1 MFAVATMLLSG
12 CGTTAGYNQAD
23 KTGKGIAEFRESIVN
38 GKKAIDE
45 TVQAL
50 DQIAA
55 TANSNPRKAFEQ
67 YSKSLA
73 NLESAAAEA
82 IKRAEEMRAK
92 GQEYF
97 KQWEQQLAQV
107 QNPEIRAMAQQQRA
121 KLQSS
126 FDSIKQYAQPLKAQF
141 QPWLSDLRDL
151 RTYLSNDLTTSGV
164 DAAKSLFAKTRTEGI
179 EVQKSMDA
187 LVAEL
192 NTVAATLTPAKTA
205 S

>member
-1 MFAVATMLLSG
+1 
-12 CGTTAGYNQAD
+12 
-23 KTGKGIAEFRESIVN
+23 
-38 GKKAIDE
+38 
-45 TVQAL
+45 VQAL